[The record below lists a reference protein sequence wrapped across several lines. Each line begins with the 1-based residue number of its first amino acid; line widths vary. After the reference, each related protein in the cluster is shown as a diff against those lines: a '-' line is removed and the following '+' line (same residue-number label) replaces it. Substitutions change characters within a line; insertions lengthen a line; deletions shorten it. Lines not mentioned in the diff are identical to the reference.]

1 MTNIDESGD
10 TADLQLDSLELDV
23 KTLQRD
29 HEEGRKEFKEFQ
41 AMVNRN
47 FGTMQKNFEKIQEN
61 FRRLL
66 LDPVVPAGRPK
77 QLQAPT
83 PPSVAMPDKT
93 TPPMGQGTHQAPL
106 HLEEIE
112 DEYELEANFRRSR
125 PATPVEGRRNI
136 LTVQPAKLNLSE
148 FEGDDPDSW
157 IQNLEQYFAAARTP
171 IEHRTELAVSYLKG
185 PAVQWWR
192 GTGYAPSNVPWHK
205 FCSYLSDR
213 FALDYVCDIVSSFH
227 ATQQTCTIAVYVEQ
241 FEKLMN
247 VMRRENPAIPD
258 DYYVTSFLS
267 GLNPYIKIHVECFK
281 PNNMQTAVWYA
292 RRMEKAQA
300 ADPVRPYVPQ
310 PRRQAVFE
318 APKEALP
325 QPLQNRNAV
334 IQQAKQNQVC
344 YKCREPWVQAVTA

>member
-41 AMVNRN
+41 GMVNRN

-258 DYYVTSFLS
+258 DYYVSYLVLTLISKSMWSVLS
-267 GLNPYIKIHVECFK
+267 QIICKQQYGMLEEWKK
-281 PNNMQTAVWYA
+281 L
-292 RRMEKAQA
+292 R
-300 ADPVRPYVPQ
+300 
-310 PRRQAVFE
+310 
-318 APKEALP
+318 
-325 QPLQNRNAV
+325 LQ
-334 IQQAKQNQVC
+334 IL
-344 YKCREPWVQAVTA
+344 

>member
-41 AMVNRN
+41 GMVNRN

-125 PATPVEGRRNI
+125 PATP
-136 LTVQPAKLNLSE
+136 
-148 FEGDDPDSW
+148 
-157 IQNLEQYFAAARTP
+157 
-171 IEHRTELAVSYLKG
+171 
-185 PAVQWWR
+185 
-192 GTGYAPSNVPWHK
+192 
-205 FCSYLSDR
+205 
-213 FALDYVCDIVSSFH
+213 
-227 ATQQTCTIAVYVEQ
+227 
-241 FEKLMN
+241 
-247 VMRRENPAIPD
+247 
-258 DYYVTSFLS
+258 
-267 GLNPYIKIHVECFK
+267 
-281 PNNMQTAVWYA
+281 
-292 RRMEKAQA
+292 
-300 ADPVRPYVPQ
+300 
-310 PRRQAVFE
+310 
-318 APKEALP
+318 

-344 YKCREPWVQAVTA
+344 YKCREPWVPWAIFLANHSAPLHLSLLYPRRLGDPF